1 MNLLFRE
8 NKSMKEKSKE
18 SSSLSVQTREK
29 VKYGLSFSHA
39 ENSLYR
45 ALRENIPLIDVCI
58 LKIRRLVGHFEVQC
72 EDEETERLLNEFLAG
87 VKVGLSGR
95 GINEFVGNYLEQML
109 TYGSA
114 IGEIAIKGREIAAL
128 YNAPLDMVTVKE
140 EKPLELSFFVRKGFD
155 EVKCPY
161 PELILFSALN
171 PEPGEV
177 YGVSLLRGLPF
188 ISEILMKIYKTIGIN
203 WERVGNVRFA
213 VSLKDE
219 DSAFAPERVKSVAEE
234 WQKAMRST
242 EVNDFISL
250 GDISVKAIGSDVVIP
265 DSQIPVRQMLEQIVA
280 KMGLPPFLLGFSWS
294 STERMSSQQAD
305 ILTSEI
311 ESYRIMLSPVIDRI
325 IKLWMR
331 LEGRNIPYK
340 LIWNEI
346 TMQDEVDHAKARLM
360 NAQADEIVRKNEN

>member
-8 NKSMKEKSKE
+8 KKSRKEKAKE
-18 SSSLSVQTREK
+18 NSSISVQTRER
-29 VKYGLSFSHA
+29 VKYGFSA
-39 ENSLYR
+39 NYTENSLYKSI
-45 ALRENIPLIDVCI
+45 RENIPLIDVCI
-58 LKIRRLVGHFEVQC
+58 LKIRRLVGHFEVKC

-87 VKVGLSGR
+87 IKVGLSGR
-95 GINEFVGNYLEQML
+95 GISDFIGNYLEQML

-114 IGEIAIKGREIAAL
+114 IGEIAVKGREIAAL
-128 YNAPLDMVTVKE
+128 YNAPLDIVSVKE
-140 EKPLELSFFVRKGFD
+140 EKPLELSYFVRKGFE

-203 WERVGNVRFA
+203 WERVGNIRFA
-213 VSLKDE
+213 VSLKDD
-219 DSAFAPERVKSVAEE
+219 DSAFASERVKSVAEE
-234 WQKAMRST
+234 WQKAMRSS

-250 GDISVKAIGSDVVIP
+250 GEISVKAIGSDINIP
-265 DSQIPVRQMLEQIVA
+265 ESQIPVRQMLEQIVA
-280 KMGLPPFLLGFSWS
+280 KMGLPPFLLGLSWS

-311 ESYRIMLSPVIDRI
+311 ESYRMLLSPVIDRI

-331 LEGRNIPYK
+331 LEGRMCQYR
-340 LIWNEI
+340 LEWNEI
-346 TMQDEVDHAKARLM
+346 TMQDEVDHAKAKLM
-360 NAQADEIVRKNEN
+360 NAQADEIERKFEN